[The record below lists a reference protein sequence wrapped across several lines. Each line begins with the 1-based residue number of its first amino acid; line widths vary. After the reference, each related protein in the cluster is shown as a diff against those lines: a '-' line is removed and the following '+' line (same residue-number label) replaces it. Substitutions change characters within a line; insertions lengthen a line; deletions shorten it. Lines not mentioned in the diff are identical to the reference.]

1 MDDETAALRDLFL
14 NVAGEER
21 VTEPGTPERGSLLDL
36 PTVRDRLADIVAEL
50 VDADELTTALDP
62 DHLPDLVIAVYD
74 GATDDEIAT
83 ELDAEPE
90 QVARARLDCGLVR
103 DADLDIP
110 DREALDECLRDGTP
124 AACADR
130 LGLDSVAVERYTRA
144 RGIVAERGEGTASVA
159 EHIERAFADTDL
171 SAHRTAGV
179 RDDGLREAAE
189 DIETDV
195 EF

>member
-1 MDDETAALRDLFL
+1 MDDDTAALRDLFL
-14 NVAGEER
+14 DVADEET

-50 VDADELTTALDP
+50 ADAGDLTTALDP

-74 GATDDEIAT
+74 GASDDAIAR
-83 ELDAEPE
+83 ELDADPVE
-90 QVARARLDCGLVR
+90 VARARLDCGLVR

-110 DREALDECLRDGTP
+110 DREALDGCLQRADP
-124 AACADR
+124 ADCADQ
-130 LGLDSVAVERYTRA
+130 LELESVDVERYVRA
-144 RGIVAERGEGTASVA
+144 REIVAQRGDGPTSVAER
-159 EHIERAFADTDL
+159 IERAFADTDL

-179 RDDGLREAAE
+179 RDDGLREAAA